1 MNIICALFIPSFIYA
16 CYMNKPDSLVVDKN
30 KMLFVHE
37 SGEWLYI
44 LQFLLVLRL
53 FAHVSFE

>member
-1 MNIICALFIPSFIYA
+1 MD
-16 CYMNKPDSLVVDKN
+16 KPDSLVVDKN